1 MENAGHKMAATEWRQ
16 IVAHGASR
24 GLSVFFGTSSV
35 GATENTGSLAGFF
48 LSPFRG
54 FTGLFQLPTVCT
66 VGYYLIA
73 APQLNL

>member
-1 MENAGHKMAATEWRQ
+1 
-16 IVAHGASR
+16 
-24 GLSVFFGTSSV
+24 VFFGTSSV